1 MYGEADIVVKVQSPT
16 EDEIGHLREGQ
27 VLICFLN
34 GPQEPELVEKLADAG
49 VTVFSNEAVPRTSAA
64 QAMDALSSMGS
75 IAGYKCALIAADTI
89 GKYVPMLS
97 TAAGTTKAANVM
109 VFGVAVAGLQAMAI
123 MNRLGG
129 EVFAYDIRPETKEQA
144 ESLGATFIDSE
155 DEKEDEGEDPYEEY
169 QPTGWRKLM
178 TSLGFYSYAEPPR
191 DRYIVEGE
199 EEEEE
204 DSEEEDE
211 GWSQE
216 KLDEDQKLIRERMQE
231 MDIVITTA
239 LVPGRKAPQLVD
251 KDMVES
257 MKPGS
262 VIVDLAAE
270 SGGNCELTE
279 AGETVEHEGVR
290 IVGPVNLPSTMP
302 IHASQLYSRNMYNL
316 IGHITED
323 QAEDKDEKDLHL
335 NLDFEDEIISR
346 DLHRARGRD
355 PPRADQG
362 SASGGRMTSQL
373 LAELAIFVISA
384 FLGFELISRV
394 PNLLHTPLM
403 SATNAIHGIVLVGAI
418 IALASASD
426 GFTTTVGMIAVD
438 LRGDERGRRLLGYEP
453 DARHVRPAEEAGQEE
468 RGIALAGRDRSSPT
482 SWLPRCSSTASGA

>member
-1 MYGEADIVVKVQSPT
+1 VAEGERRVGLVPETVGRLVKDGFEVIVQTGAGRDYNLDSDYQEAGAKIVDGADDVYGEADIVVKVQSPT
-16 EDEIGHLREGQ
+16 EDEIGLLREGQ

-34 GPQEPELVEKLADAG
+34 GPQEPDLVEKLAEAG

-109 VFGVAVAGLQAMAI
+109 VFGVAVAGLQAIAI
-123 MNRLGG
+123 MHRLGG

-144 ESLGATFIDSE
+144 QSLGATFIDSE
-155 DEKEDEGEDPYEEY
+155 DEKEEEEEDPFEEY

-191 DRYIVEGE
+191 DQYIVEGE
-199 EEEEE
+199 EEEEA

-211 GWSQE
+211 GWSKE
-216 KLDEDQKLIRERMQE
+216 KLDEDQKLIRERMEE

-279 AGETVEHEGVR
+279 VGETVEHEGVR

-323 QAEDKDEKDLHL
+323 RSEDKDEKDLHL
-335 NLDFEDEIISR
+335 DLDFEDEITGETCIA
-346 DLHRARGRD
+346 H
-355 PPRADQG
+355 
-362 SASGGRMTSQL
+362 GGEIR
-373 LAELAIFVISA
+373 
-384 FLGFELISRV
+384 
-394 PNLLHTPLM
+394 
-403 SATNAIHGIVLVGAI
+403 HGPTRE
-418 IALASASD
+418 ALQ
-426 GFTTTVGMIAVD
+426 
-438 LRGDERGRRLLGYEP
+438 
-453 DARHVRPAEEAGQEE
+453 EAG
-468 RGIALAGRDRSSPT
+468 
-482 SWLPRCSSTASGA
+482 

>member
-1 MYGEADIVVKVQSPT
+1 TSMAQAMDALSSMGSLAGYKCALIGADTLGKYVPMLTTAAGTTKAANVMVFGVAKEIKPQEYRVALTPAGARELVLRGHEVLVETGAGQDYNLDENYEESGAKIASEAGEVYGEVDLIVKVAKPT
-16 EDEIGHLREGQ
+16 EEEVGQMHEGQ
-27 VLICFLN
+27 VVVCFLN
-34 GPQEPELVEKLADAG
+34 GPIFPEAVEALAEAG
-49 VTVFSNEAVPRTSAA
+49 VTVFSNEAIPRTSAA

-75 IAGYKCALIAADTI
+75 IAGYKCALIGANTL
-89 GKYVPMLS
+89 GKYVPMLT

-123 MNRLGG
+123 MNRLGA

-155 DEKEDEGEDPYEEY
+155 DEREDEEEGEDEYEEY
-169 QPTGWRKLM
+169 EPEGFRKFM
-178 TSLGFYSYAEPPR
+178 TALGFYSFAEPPR
-191 DRYIVEGE
+191 DQYIVEGE
-199 EEEEE
+199 EEEEAN
-204 DSEEEDE
+204 SEAEDE

-216 KLDEDQKLIRERMQE
+216 KLDEDQKLIRERMEE

-279 AGETVEHEGVR
+279 AGETVEHKGVK

-323 QAEDKDEKDLHL
+323 RSEDKDKKDLRL
-335 NLDFEDEIISR
+335 DLDFEDEITGETCIA
-346 DLHRARGRD
+346 H
-355 PPRADQG
+355 
-362 SASGGRMTSQL
+362 GGEIR
-373 LAELAIFVISA
+373 
-384 FLGFELISRV
+384 
-394 PNLLHTPLM
+394 
-403 SATNAIHGIVLVGAI
+403 HGPTRE
-418 IALASASD
+418 ALQ
-426 GFTTTVGMIAVD
+426 
-438 LRGDERGRRLLGYEP
+438 
-453 DARHVRPAEEAGQEE
+453 EAG
-468 RGIALAGRDRSSPT
+468 
-482 SWLPRCSSTASGA
+482 

>member
-1 MYGEADIVVKVQSPT
+1 VKVGIPREVAEGERRVGLVPETVGRLVKDGFEVVVETGAGRDYNLDESYEEAGASIAAGAEDVYGEADIVVKVQSPT
-16 EDEIGHLREGQ
+16 EEEIGHLREGQ
-27 VLICFLN
+27 VLVCFLN
-34 GPQEPELVEKLADAG
+34 GPQQPELVEKLADAG
-49 VTVFSNEAVPRTSAA
+49 VTLFSNEAVPRTSAA

-97 TAAGTTKAANVM
+97 TAAGTTKAANVL
-109 VFGVAVAGLQAMAI
+109 VFGVAVAGLQAIAI

-155 DEKEDEGEDPYEEY
+155 DEKEEEEEDQFEDYE
-169 QPTGWRKLM
+169 PTGWSKLM

-191 DRYIVEGE
+191 DQYVVEGE
-199 EEEEE
+199 EEEG
-204 DSEEEDE
+204 SEEEEEE

-216 KLDEDQKLIRERMQE
+216 KLDEDQKLLRERMGE

-323 QAEDKDEKDLHL
+323 RAEDKDDKDLHL
-335 NLDFEDEIISR
+335 NLDFEDEIISE
-346 DLHRARGRD
+346 
-355 PPRADQG
+355 
-362 SASGGRMTSQL
+362 TC
-373 LAELAIFVISA
+373 
-384 FLGFELISRV
+384 
-394 PNLLHTPLM
+394 
-403 SATNAIHGIVLVGAI
+403 
-418 IALASASD
+418 IAHE
-426 GFTTTVGMIAVD
+426 GEI
-438 LRGDERGRRLLGYEP
+438 
-453 DARHVRPAEEAGQEE
+453 RHEKTREALQEAG
-468 RGIALAGRDRSSPT
+468 
-482 SWLPRCSSTASGA
+482 

>member
-1 MYGEADIVVKVQSPT
+1 VKVGIPREVAESERRVGLVPETVGRLVKDGFEVVVETGAGRDYNLDENYEEAGASVVGGAEDVYGQADIVIKVQSPT
-16 EDEIGHLREGQ
+16 EEEIGHLREGQ

-34 GPQEPELVEKLADAG
+34 GPQQPELVERLADAG
-49 VTVFSNEAVPRTSAA
+49 VTLFSNEAVPRTSAA

-97 TAAGTTKAANVM
+97 TAAGTTKAANVL
-109 VFGVAVAGLQAMAI
+109 VFGVAVAGLQAIAI

-144 ESLGATFIDSE
+144 QSLGATFIDSDDERE
-155 DEKEDEGEDPYEEY
+155 DEEEEDQFEEY
-169 QPTGWRKLM
+169 QPTGWRRLM

-191 DRYIVEGE
+191 DQYVVEGE
-199 EEEEE
+199 EEEG
-204 DSEEEDE
+204 SEEDE
-211 GWSQE
+211 EWSQE
-216 KLDEDQKLIRERMQE
+216 KLDEDQKLLRERMGE

-251 KDMVES
+251 RDMVES

-323 QAEDKDEKDLHL
+323 KAEDKDEKDLHL
-335 NLDFEDEIISR
+335 NLDFEDEIISE
-346 DLHRARGRD
+346 
-355 PPRADQG
+355 
-362 SASGGRMTSQL
+362 TC
-373 LAELAIFVISA
+373 
-384 FLGFELISRV
+384 
-394 PNLLHTPLM
+394 
-403 SATNAIHGIVLVGAI
+403 
-418 IALASASD
+418 IAHEGEIRHERTREA
-426 GFTTTVGMIAVD
+426 
-438 LRGDERGRRLLGYEP
+438 LR
-453 DARHVRPAEEAGQEE
+453 EAG
-468 RGIALAGRDRSSPT
+468 
-482 SWLPRCSSTASGA
+482 

>member
-1 MYGEADIVVKVQSPT
+1 VTIRLQDGVLSVTVGSRKHPFASDAIIRRVKVGIPREVVEGERRVGLVPETVGRLVKDGFEVVVETGAGRDYNLDENYEDAGAVVVDGPDEVYGEADILVKVQSPT
-16 EDEIGHLREGQ
+16 EDEIGLLREGQ
-27 VLICFLN
+27 VLVCFLN
-34 GPQEPELVEKLADAG
+34 GPQQPELVEKLADAG

-144 ESLGATFIDSE
+144 QSLGATFIDSD
-155 DEKEDEGEDPYEEY
+155 DEKDDQGEKDGYEEY

-199 EEEEE
+199 EEEVDEE
-204 DSEEEDE
+204 ADE

-216 KLDEDQKLIRERMQE
+216 KLEEDQKLIRERMHE

-239 LVPGRKAPQLVD
+239 LVPGREAPELVD
-251 KDMVES
+251 RDMVES

-323 QAEDKDEKDLHL
+323 HSEDKDEKDLHL
-335 NLDFEDEIISR
+335 ELDFEDEITSETCIA
-346 DLHRARGRD
+346 H
-355 PPRADQG
+355 
-362 SASGGRMTSQL
+362 GGEIRHEPTR
-373 LAELAIFVISA
+373 E
-384 FLGFELISRV
+384 
-394 PNLLHTPLM
+394 
-403 SATNAIHGIVLVGAI
+403 
-418 IALASASD
+418 ALQ
-426 GFTTTVGMIAVD
+426 
-438 LRGDERGRRLLGYEP
+438 
-453 DARHVRPAEEAGQEE
+453 EAG
-468 RGIALAGRDRSSPT
+468 
-482 SWLPRCSSTASGA
+482 

>member
-1 MYGEADIVVKVQSPT
+1 VKVGIPQEITEGERRVGLVPETVGRLIKDGFEVIVESGAGRDYNLDANYEEAGATVVDGADDVYGEADIVVKVQSPK
-16 EDEIGHLREGQ
+16 EDEIGLLREGQ

-34 GPQEPELVEKLADAG
+34 GPQDPELVEKLAEAG

-64 QAMDALSSMGS
+64 QSMDALSSMGS

-123 MNRLGG
+123 MNRLGA

-155 DEKEDEGEDPYEEY
+155 DEKEDEEEDSYEEY
-169 QPTGWRKLM
+169 EPTGWRKLM

-199 EEEEE
+199 EEEE
-204 DSEEEDE
+204 DNSDEEDE

-216 KLDEDQKLIRERMQE
+216 KLDEDQKLISERMQE

-251 KDMVES
+251 KAMVES

-323 QAEDKDEKDLHL
+323 RSENKDEKDLHL
-335 NLDFEDEIISR
+335 DLDFEDEIIGETCIAH
-346 DLHRARGRD
+346 D
-355 PPRADQG
+355 
-362 SASGGRMTSQL
+362 GGIRHEPTR
-373 LAELAIFVISA
+373 E
-384 FLGFELISRV
+384 
-394 PNLLHTPLM
+394 
-403 SATNAIHGIVLVGAI
+403 
-418 IALASASD
+418 ALQ
-426 GFTTTVGMIAVD
+426 
-438 LRGDERGRRLLGYEP
+438 
-453 DARHVRPAEEAGQEE
+453 EAG
-468 RGIALAGRDRSSPT
+468 
-482 SWLPRCSSTASGA
+482 

>member
-1 MYGEADIVVKVQSPT
+1 VKVGIPREVAEGERRVGLVPETVGRLVKDGFEVVVETGAGRDYNLDENYEEAGASVAGGAEDVYGEADIVIKVQSPT
-16 EDEIGHLREGQ
+16 EEEIGHLREGQ
-27 VLICFLN
+27 VLVCFLN
-34 GPQEPELVEKLADAG
+34 GPQEPELVGKLAEAG
-49 VTVFSNEAVPRTSAA
+49 VTLFSNEAVPRTSAA

-97 TAAGTTKAANVM
+97 TAAGTTKAANVL
-109 VFGVAVAGLQAMAI
+109 VFGVAVAGLQAIAI

-144 ESLGATFIDSE
+144 QSLGATFIDSE
-155 DEKEDEGEDPYEEY
+155 DEKEDEEEDPFEEY
-169 QPTGWRKLM
+169 EPTGWRKLM
-178 TSLGFYSYAEPPR
+178 TSLGFYSFAEPPR

-199 EEEEE
+199 EEEEGDPGE
-204 DSEEEDE
+204 DEE
-211 GWSQE
+211 GWSKE
-216 KLDEDQKLIRERMQE
+216 KLDEDQKLLRERMGE

-323 QAEDKDEKDLHL
+323 VAEDKDETDLQL
-335 NLDFEDEIISR
+335 NLDFEDEIISE
-346 DLHRARGRD
+346 
-355 PPRADQG
+355 
-362 SASGGRMTSQL
+362 TC
-373 LAELAIFVISA
+373 
-384 FLGFELISRV
+384 
-394 PNLLHTPLM
+394 
-403 SATNAIHGIVLVGAI
+403 
-418 IALASASD
+418 IAHD
-426 GFTTTVGMIAVD
+426 GEI
-438 LRGDERGRRLLGYEP
+438 RHERTREALQ
-453 DARHVRPAEEAGQEE
+453 EAG
-468 RGIALAGRDRSSPT
+468 
-482 SWLPRCSSTASGA
+482 

>member
-1 MYGEADIVVKVQSPT
+1 MLLVTVGVRERTSGSDAIIWRVNIGILREVAEDERRVGLVPETVGRLVKDGFEVLVESGAGRDYNLDANYEEAGATIVDGADGVYSEADIVVKVQSPT
-16 EDEIGHLREGQ
+16 EDEIGLLREGQ

-34 GPQEPELVEKLADAG
+34 GPQEPELVEKLAEAG

-123 MNRLGG
+123 MNRLGA

-144 ESLGATFIDSE
+144 QSLGATFMDSE
-155 DEKEDEGEDPYEEY
+155 DEKEEDEEDPFEEY

-199 EEEEE
+199 DEEEA

-211 GWSQE
+211 EWSQE
-216 KLDEDQKLIRERMQE
+216 KLDEDQKLIRERMEE

-323 QAEDKDEKDLHL
+323 HSEDKDEKDLQL
-335 NLDFEDEIISR
+335 DLDFEDEITGETCIAHGGEI
-346 DLHRARGRD
+346 LHGPTR
-355 PPRADQG
+355 
-362 SASGGRMTSQL
+362 
-373 LAELAIFVISA
+373 E
-384 FLGFELISRV
+384 
-394 PNLLHTPLM
+394 
-403 SATNAIHGIVLVGAI
+403 
-418 IALASASD
+418 ALQ
-426 GFTTTVGMIAVD
+426 
-438 LRGDERGRRLLGYEP
+438 
-453 DARHVRPAEEAGQEE
+453 EAG
-468 RGIALAGRDRSSPT
+468 
-482 SWLPRCSSTASGA
+482 

>member
-1 MYGEADIVVKVQSPT
+1 MVTVGLRERRSGSDAIIWRVKVGIPREVAEGERRVGLVPETVGKLVKDGFEVVVETGAGRDYNLDANYEEAGARIVEGADGVYGEADIVVKVQSPT
-16 EDEIGHLREGQ
+16 EDEIGLLREGQ

-34 GPQEPELVEKLADAG
+34 GPQEPELVEKLAEAG

-144 ESLGATFIDSE
+144 QSLGATFIDSE
-155 DEKEDEGEDPYEEY
+155 DEKEEEEEDPFEEY

-199 EEEEE
+199 EEEEAN
-204 DSEEEDE
+204 SEEEDE

-216 KLDEDQKLIRERMQE
+216 KLDEDQKLIRDRMEE
-231 MDIVITTA
+231 MDVVITTA

-316 IGHITED
+316 IAHITED
-323 QAEDKDEKDLHL
+323 RSEDKDEKDLHL
-335 NLDFEDEIISR
+335 DLDFEDEITGETCIA
-346 DLHRARGRD
+346 H
-355 PPRADQG
+355 
-362 SASGGRMTSQL
+362 GGEIR
-373 LAELAIFVISA
+373 
-384 FLGFELISRV
+384 
-394 PNLLHTPLM
+394 
-403 SATNAIHGIVLVGAI
+403 HGPTRE
-418 IALASASD
+418 ALQ
-426 GFTTTVGMIAVD
+426 
-438 LRGDERGRRLLGYEP
+438 
-453 DARHVRPAEEAGQEE
+453 EAG
-468 RGIALAGRDRSSPT
+468 
-482 SWLPRCSSTASGA
+482 